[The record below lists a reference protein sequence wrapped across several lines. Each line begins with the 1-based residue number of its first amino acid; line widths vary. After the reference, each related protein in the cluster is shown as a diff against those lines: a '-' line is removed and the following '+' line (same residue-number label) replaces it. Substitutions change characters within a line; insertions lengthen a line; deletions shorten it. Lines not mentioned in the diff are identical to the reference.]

1 MLRIVWIA
9 AAIILATGWIIYGV
23 WRIID
28 YFQEKKRPKPTTKHL
43 QKVKKSFEEYAK
55 KMQNY
60 ERPTYKR
67 DESKD
72 STNSK

>member
-1 MLRIVWIA
+1 MFRIIWIA
-9 AAIILATGWIIYGV
+9 AAIILAIGWIIYGV

-28 YFQEKKRPKPTTKHL
+28 HFQAKKRPKARSKRL
-43 QKVKKSFEEYAK
+43 QQSRRSIEEYAK

-60 ERPTYKR
+60 KRPTYKR